1 MQRLFMVIFFLV
13 LFLFGNAPMVTA
25 QFSEAGVQ
33 KLRVAVDAPD
43 FTLKELGGGKISLK
57 ELRGK
62 IILLNF
68 FATWWPNCQR
78 ESPSSA
84 KLSEEL
90 KNQDFVLLKVASK
103 EKEKDVIK
111 YKKEH
116 HFTSPI
122 LYEDD
127 AAVANAYGVS
137 SRPQTFF
144 INREGKIVGRVL
156 KEMDWTTKNMKDLIE
171 YLLKEKKW
179 VELI

>member
-1 MQRLFMVIFFLV
+1 MQRLLMVIFFL
-13 LFLFGNAPMVTA
+13 LIFLLGNAPMVTA

-103 EKEKDVIK
+103 EKEKDIIK

-116 HFTSPI
+116 NFTSPI